1 MFNLWIPLVSLS
13 AASCFIST
21 LSRLYATGLY
31 SNLYF
36 ANIFIF
42 LVLLSITVTVWSQPS
57 WIKLC
62 APIQKANSRPLQK
75 ITHWERMVQLGSK
88 WCQNISF
95 KFPYWVFP
103 SLLNVFYI
111 SLILLKSLNSS
122 LPTFIRWCLSVQ
134 EVEAIKWEL
143 SPFPP
148 HIHSITCISIL
159 PAPWRKYPFSN
170 QLPVPPQIVQTPS
183 LLTFVW
189 ALLY

>member
-1 MFNLWIPLVSLS
+1 MLISILQISSYSLPFSPSLWLSDLNPAESNCVPLSKKPTQGLCRKS
-13 AASCFIST
+13 HIGKGWYHFQFISI
-21 LSRLYATGLY
+21 S
-31 SNLYF
+31 
-36 ANIFIF
+36 
-42 LVLLSITVTVWSQPS
+42 
-57 WIKLC
+57 
-62 APIQKANSRPLQK
+62 
-75 ITHWERMVQLGSK
+75 VQLGSQ